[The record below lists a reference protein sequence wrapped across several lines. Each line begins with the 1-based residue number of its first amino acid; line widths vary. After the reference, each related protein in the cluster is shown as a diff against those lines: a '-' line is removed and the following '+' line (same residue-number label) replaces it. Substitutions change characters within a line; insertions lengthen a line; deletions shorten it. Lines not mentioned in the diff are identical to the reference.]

1 MPGFRVLNVDN
12 EAIARRQLRGLL
24 AVDPQCE
31 LIGECTNAA
40 EAIQSME
47 STQPHIVFADVRM
60 PEMDAFEIVRAVP
73 GRLPLVILTS
83 GCGEYAVRAFEA
95 RVFDYLLK
103 PFEPAR
109 FHDSLSRA
117 KSAIAID
124 STAGVDRTMLRPT
137 PERIAVR
144 RNGSVVLMK
153 LDEIDWIEAADNYVC
168 LHCGIETRLL
178 RQTMSEVEARL
189 ATGRFIRIHR
199 SAIVNIDRIKELRPS
214 FRGDY
219 DVILRDGTR
228 LTLTKSHRGK
238 LDSRLLL
245 GSFTR

>member
-1 MPGFRVLNVDN
+1 MPVFRVLTVDN

-24 AVDPQCE
+24 ALDRECE
-31 LIGECTNAA
+31 LIGECANAA
-40 EAIQSME
+40 EAICSMGRM
-47 STQPHIVFADVRM
+47 QPHIVIADVRM
-60 PEMDAFEIVRAVP
+60 PEMDAFEVVRAVS

-109 FHDSLSRA
+109 FRESLGRA
-117 KSAIAID
+117 KSAIAYD
-124 STAGVDRTMLRPT
+124 SAAPL
-137 PERIAVR
+137 PERIAVH
-144 RNGSVVLMK
+144 RNGSVLLMK

-168 LHCGIETRLL
+168 LHCGVETRIL

-189 ATGRFIRIHR
+189 AAARFVRIHR

-219 DVILRDGTR
+219 EVILRDGTR
-228 LTLTKSHRGK
+228 LLLTKKHRGK
-238 LDSRLLL
+238 LDSQLLL
-245 GSFTR
+245 GSFAR

>member
-1 MPGFRVLNVDN
+1 MPGFRVLTVDN
-12 EAIARRQLRGLL
+12 EEIARRQLRGLL
-24 AVDPQCE
+24 AFDPECE
-31 LIGECTNAA
+31 LIGECANAA
-40 EAIQSME
+40 EAIRSMGR
-47 STQPHIVFADVRM
+47 TQPHIVFADVRM
-60 PEMDAFEIVRAVP
+60 PEMDAFEVVRAVS

-109 FHDSLSRA
+109 FHDALGRA
-117 KSAIAID
+117 KSAIMNDNAAAVNR
-124 STAGVDRTMLRPT
+124 TALRQSL
-137 PERIAVR
+137 ERIAVR
-144 RNGSVVLMK
+144 RNGSVLLMK

-168 LHCGIETRLL
+168 LHCGAETRML
-178 RQTMSEVEARL
+178 RQTMGEVEARL
-189 ATGRFIRIHR
+189 GTTRFVRIHR

-214 FRGDY
+214 FRGEY

-228 LTLTKSHRGK
+228 LTLTKNHRGK
-238 LDSRLLL
+238 LDSQLLL

>member
-1 MPGFRVLNVDN
+1 MPPFRVLTVDN
-12 EAIARRQLRGLL
+12 ETIARRQLRGLL
-24 AVDPQCE
+24 ALDPECE
-31 LIGECTNAA
+31 VIGECANAA
-40 EAIQSME
+40 EAIRSI
-47 STQPHIVFADVRM
+47 SRTQPHIVFADVRV
-60 PEMDAFEIVRAVP
+60 PEMDAFEVVRAVS

-83 GCGEYAVRAFEA
+83 GCGEHAVRAFEA

-109 FHDSLSRA
+109 FHDAVGRA
-117 KSAIAID
+117 KLAIAGDIMAAVR
-124 STAGVDRTMLRPT
+124 SMALQQS
-137 PERIAVR
+137 PERIAVH

-168 LHCGIETRLL
+168 LHCGVETRLL
-178 RQTMSEVEARL
+178 RQTMSEVETRL
-189 ATGRFIRIHR
+189 AAARFVRIHR

-219 DVILRDGTR
+219 EVILRDGTR
-228 LTLTKSHRGK
+228 LMLTKNHRGK
-238 LDSRLLL
+238 LDSQLLL

>member
-1 MPGFRVLNVDN
+1 MPAFRVLTVDT

-24 AVDPQCE
+24 ALDPECE
-31 LIGECTNAA
+31 LIGECANAA
-40 EAIQSME
+40 EAICSMGR
-47 STQPHIVFADVRM
+47 TQPHIVFADVRM
-60 PEMDAFEIVRAVP
+60 PEMDAFEVVRAVS

-109 FHDSLSRA
+109 FRDSLGRA
-117 KSAIAID
+117 KSAIAYD
-124 STAGVDRTMLRPT
+124 SAAQL

-144 RNGSVVLMK
+144 RNGSVLLMK
-153 LDEIDWIEAADNYVC
+153 LDEIDWIEAADNYVS
-168 LHCGIETRLL
+168 LHCGAETRLL

-189 ATGRFIRIHR
+189 GAARFVRIHR

-219 DVILRDGTR
+219 EVILRDGTR
-228 LTLTKSHRGK
+228 LTLTRSHRRK
-238 LDSRLLL
+238 LDSQLLL
-245 GSFTR
+245 GSFSR

>member
-1 MPGFRVLNVDN
+1 MPAFRVLTVDN
-12 EAIARRQLRGLL
+12 EAISRRQLRGLL
-24 AVDPQCE
+24 ALDRECE
-31 LIGECTNAA
+31 LIGECANAA
-40 EAIQSME
+40 EAICSIGR
-47 STQPHIVFADVRM
+47 TQPHIVFADVRM
-60 PEMDAFEIVRAVP
+60 PEMDAFEVVRAVS

-95 RVFDYLLK
+95 RAFDYLLK

-109 FHDSLSRA
+109 FRDSLGRA
-117 KSAIAID
+117 KSAIAY
-124 STAGVDRTMLRPT
+124 DRPWQTTNDDHP
-137 PERIAVR
+137 PHGRIAVR
-144 RNGSVVLMK
+144 RNGSVLLMK

-168 LHCGIETRLL
+168 LHCGIETRIL

-189 ATGRFIRIHR
+189 AAARFVRIHR

-238 LDSRLLL
+238 LDSQLLL
-245 GSFTR
+245 GSFAR

>member
-1 MPGFRVLNVDN
+1 MPAFRVLTVDN
-12 EAIARRQLRGLL
+12 EAVARRQLRGLL
-24 AVDPQCE
+24 AADPECE
-31 LIGECTNAA
+31 LIGECANAT
-40 EAIQSME
+40 EAIRSMG
-47 STQPHIVFADVRM
+47 STQPHVVFADLRV
-60 PEMDAFEIVRAVP
+60 PEMDAFEVVRAVA

-83 GCGEYAVRAFEA
+83 DCGECAVRAFEA

-103 PFEPAR
+103 PFTPAR

-117 KSAIAID
+117 KAVIASDSAMMI
-124 STAGVDRTMLRPT
+124 DRTPLRYT

-144 RNGSVVLMK
+144 RNGGVVLMK

-168 LHCGIETRLL
+168 LHCGAETRIL

-189 ATGRFIRIHR
+189 AAGRFIRIHR

-219 DVILRDGTR
+219 DVVLRDGTR
-228 LTLTKSHRGK
+228 LTMTKSHRGK
-238 LDSRLLL
+238 LDAQLLL
-245 GSFTR
+245 GSFSR

>member
-1 MPGFRVLNVDN
+1 MASFRVLTVDN
-12 EAIARRQLRGLL
+12 EAIDRRQLRGLL
-24 AVDPQCE
+24 ALDPECE
-31 LIGECTNAA
+31 LTGECSNAA
-40 EAIQSME
+40 EAIRSMGR
-47 STQPHIVFADVRM
+47 TQPHIVFAGVRM
-60 PEMDAFEIVRAVP
+60 PEMDAFEVVRAVP
-73 GRLPLVILTS
+73 GRLPLVIFTS

-117 KSAIAID
+117 KSAIASD
-124 STAGVDRTMLRPT
+124 GTTMVNRTSPRQS

-144 RNGSVVLMK
+144 RNGSVLLMK

-168 LHCGIETRLL
+168 LHCGVETRML
-178 RQTMSEVEARL
+178 RETMSEVEARL
-189 ATGRFIRIHR
+189 GTTRFVRIHR

-219 DVILRDGTR
+219 EVILRDGTR
-228 LTLTKSHRGK
+228 LTLTKNNRGK
-238 LDSRLLL
+238 LDSQLLL
-245 GSFTR
+245 GSFAR